1 MRTEKVAIT
10 MPSDLVA
17 VIDDIRSRRGISRS
31 KFISILLRQTISDE
45 QAREIRDAY
54 DRVFSEESVAKEQL
68 DTAAWFEGS
77 GRQEGQE
84 W

>member
-10 MPSDLVA
+10 IPSDLVA
-17 VIDDIRSRRGISRS
+17 VIDDIRSRRGVSRS

-68 DTAAWFEGS
+68 DTTAWFEGS